1 MKNDN
6 NEIVIEDIQECLTGI
21 QKYREG
27 LSPELIL
34 N

>member
-1 MKNDN
+1 MIIK

-21 QKYREG
+21 QEYYEG
-27 LSPELIL
+27 TPLELIL